1 MATGNVD
8 IVVKLVDKA
17 SRGLSAIGQKAS
29 GLAKTLGGALRA
41 GALAGGVALVGLVG
55 IGIKLIKAAAQEEA
69 GIKRLAAAVNASGGS
84 WAKSGKAIEAVIK
97 QRQRLAFSDDDLR
110 SSMALLT
117 AITGDVDEALR
128 RQAIAMDFARGAN
141 IDLNTASKLLGKVTD
156 ENVNVLGRYGIRIEK
171 GASSMELLRLVQQK
185 FSGQS
190 AAFADSTAGKWQNF
204 NIALDDVK
212 ETIGAALLP
221 LASQLADKLATFL
234 RDHEEQI
241 GLTVRRW
248 TEWGQN
254 TAFPAILNFL
264 RDARPIAQKW
274 FDTFKVGL
282 MDVKAVFLYVFGN
295 KAALIAA
302 LLAIGAAVYISFG
315 PVGLAAAAMVSFI
328 LLLGVIHKNLD
339 AIKTTSQKLGPVFTA
354 LSAPLWLMA
363 SPLLLVGLA
372 VGVVATNFER
382 LRRAILNL
390 PKLPGWLGGLA
401 GGVWSVLG
409 QGLIRA
415 HQFGGITS
423 TPFQVVGERG
433 PELAAL
439 PMGSRVFPAGQT
451 RQMLGGGGVTII
463 NNISGTWDLSN
474 PNHIEQLTSA
484 LTGQIRRNLAMGA

>member
-241 GLTVRRW
+241 GATVQKW
-248 TEWGQN
+248 TDWGKN
-254 TAFPAILNFL
+254 EAFPAVLQFL
-264 RDARPIAQKW
+264 EDAQPKAQKW
-274 FDTFKVGL
+274 FDTFLLGLDTIKPVFRYIIDNKVI
-282 MDVKAVFLYVFGN
+282 
-295 KAALIAA
+295 LIAA
-302 LLAIGAAVYISFG
+302 LLAIGAAMIFAFG
-315 PVGLAAAAMVSFI
+315 PLTTASIAIVGIIMGI
-328 LLLGVIHKNLD
+328 
-339 AIKTTSQKLGPVFTA
+339 
-354 LSAPLWLMA
+354 
-363 SPLLLVGLA
+363 
-372 VGVVATNFER
+372 
-382 LRRAILNL
+382 
-390 PKLPGWLGGLA
+390 
-401 GGVWSVLG
+401 
-409 QGLIRA
+409 GLIREQWKKTSEMYKKEGGFWHVWA
-415 HQFGGITS
+415 TDLASAAQSLASIAAGPFAGILGLKKHAFGGITS
-423 TPFQVVGERG
+423 TPFQIVGERG